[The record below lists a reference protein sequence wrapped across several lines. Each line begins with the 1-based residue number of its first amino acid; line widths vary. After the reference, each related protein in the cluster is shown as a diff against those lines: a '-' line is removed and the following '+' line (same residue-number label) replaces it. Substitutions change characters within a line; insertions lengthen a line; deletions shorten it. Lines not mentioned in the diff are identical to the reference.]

1 MSQYYGH
8 VTCIDQ
14 SEDDIYLGAAPDLA
28 MEDGEP
34 GLLGEAKPLAS
45 LHPPVAR
52 DGAPQ
57 SPELGNLGIHAL
69 KSK

>member
-1 MSQYYGH
+1 M
-8 VTCIDQ
+8 TCTDH
-14 SEDDIYLGAAPDLA
+14 SEDDIYLWAASDLA
-28 MEDGEP
+28 VEDGDPEI
-34 GLLGEAKPLAS
+34 LGEAEPLAS

-57 SPELGNLGIHAL
+57 SPELGDLGIHAL